1 MPQKMLAQLEN
12 VMKMQPKVATKS
24 QKETKDPGNLK
35 VVKLEELSCLPPL
48 VLSVC
53 MCVYSA
59 YFLLAFFVAQIA
71 GH

>member
-35 VVKLEELSCLPPL
+35 VVKLEELSCLPP
-48 VLSVC
+48 S
-53 MCVYSA
+53 
-59 YFLLAFFVAQIA
+59 
-71 GH
+71 